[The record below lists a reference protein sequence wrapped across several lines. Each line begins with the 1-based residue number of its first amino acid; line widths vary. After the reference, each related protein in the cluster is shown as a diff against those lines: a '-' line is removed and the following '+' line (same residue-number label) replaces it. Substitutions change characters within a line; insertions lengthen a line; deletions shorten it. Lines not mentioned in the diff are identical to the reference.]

1 MVNFARSKVLFPTP
15 QSKLFD
21 WSNAVQHIPSSQL
34 GKGFFQVRAHNFRPS
49 IGLNHLTV
57 AEDIFLLELEARV
70 IGKKALLG
78 LLPQADVFPCLPVF
92 HTELLETNVTDVR

>member
-1 MVNFARSKVLFPTP
+1 MLVLYG
-15 QSKLFD
+15 L
-21 WSNAVQHIPSSQL
+21 SNYAPPSSQL
-34 GKGFFQVRAHNFRPS
+34 GKGFFQVGSHDLSPS

-78 LLPQADVFPCLPVF
+78 LLPQADVFSCFAVL
-92 HTELLETNVTDVR
+92 HAKLLQADVSDEVR